1 MQTEDLKKP
10 IGIEEYNNGIDN
22 NIRQKVDQLWE
33 QIIDLN
39 ISDEERRKI
48 IDELIDRIEEYEMQK
63 PQEMSRQR

>member
-63 PQEMSRQR
+63 PQEIPRQR